1 EANREKWVNHFTP
14 RTIIFLMKT
23 IKDLYQSRD
32 VRTLPQK
39 PACATTEVTD
49 SRGKAAPGAGDA
61 HRGLALP
68 FGGSLG
74 GTPLTSYSKA
84 KGRRTGRYRAPFS
97 FLKVPHHPEGE
108 DQQWGQRNCGLA
120 RAGNSRGHRD
130 IRRPEPAAKEA
141 AEALVRHIL
150 NWGPE
155 EKAPPKRGLKC
166 TGITPL

>member
-1 EANREKWVNHFTP
+1 SAYRRALKRQSGIFAEEANREKWVNHFTP

-68 FGGSLG
+68 FGGYLG

-130 IRRPEPAAKEA
+130 IRRPEPA
-141 AEALVRHIL
+141 
-150 NWGPE
+150 
-155 EKAPPKRGLKC
+155 
-166 TGITPL
+166 